1 MRSNTTAFK
10 NSLDM
15 AAIARGLSASRRNT
29 LENMIIPKNRRST
42 LAGLALFAVLGGGW
56 FAFHHAS
63 ADATPTPAVTPAVP
77 VNVQTVQP
85 RSVRIWSEFSGK
97 LNAVDY
103 AEIRPEVAGRITE
116 IRFKDGQNVKA
127 GDILFV
133 IDPRPYQAAVAKAA
147 AELQSAR
154 TNAALAKSNLAR
166 ADNLRK
172 SNAIALQTYDQA
184 ANASAVANASIQGA
198 EAALAQAR
206 LDVDH
211 AYVKAPISGRVSRA
225 EITLGNLVQVATG
238 APLLTSIVSD
248 DGIYADFDVDE
259 QTYVRNI
266 HAHAGTQADQQKIP
280 VELTL
285 SGDKNQVY
293 KGFIQS
299 FDNRISTGSGTIRA
313 RARFE
318 NNDGALVPGMF
329 VSVRLA
335 NADNSSV
342 LLVPERAIGTD
353 QSKKFLFVVGKD
365 GKAAFREVSLGESV
379 EGQRVVASGLNAG
392 ERVIVDGV
400 QHVMPGALV
409 QAQEISK
416 TVAAK

>member
-1 MRSNTTAFK
+1 MDIVATAQ
-10 NSLDM
+10 S
-15 AAIARGLSASRRNT
+15 LSASRRNT
-29 LENMIIPKNRRST
+29 LESMIIPKNRRS
-42 LAGLALFAVLGGGW
+42 AMIGAAALAVLGGGW
-56 FAFHHAS
+56 FALNHTG
-63 ADATPTPAVTPAVP
+63 ADATPVAAAASAVP
-77 VNVQTVQP
+77 VNVLTVRPQT
-85 RSVRIWSEFSGK
+85 VRIWSTFSGK

-103 AEIRPEVAGRITE
+103 AEIRPEVSGRITE
-116 IRFKDGQNVKA
+116 IRFKDGQNVKG

-147 AELQSAR
+147 ADLQSAR
-154 TNAALAKSNLAR
+154 TNAALAKSNLSR
-166 ADNLRK
+166 ADHLRRE
-172 SNAIALQTYDQA
+172 NAIALQSFDQS
-184 ANASAVANASIQGA
+184 ANAAAVANASIQGA
-198 EAALAQAR
+198 SATLAQAR
-206 LDVDH
+206 LDVDRAH
-211 AYVKAPISGRVSRA
+211 VKAPISGRVSRA

-259 QTYVRNI
+259 QTYIRNI
-266 HAHAGTQADQQKIP
+266 HAHADTQAAEQKIP

-285 SGDKNQVY
+285 SGDSSHAY

-318 NNDGALVPGMF
+318 NADGALVPGMF
-329 VSVRLA
+329 ASVRLA
-335 NADNSSV
+335 NAGDSSV

-353 QSKKFLFVVGKD
+353 QSKKFLFVVDKEA
-365 GKAAFREVSLGESV
+365 KAAFREVALGESV
-379 EGQRVVASGLNAG
+379 DGQRVVRSGLNAG
-392 ERVIVDGV
+392 ERVIVDGI
-400 QHVMPGALV
+400 QHIAPGARV

>member
-1 MRSNTTAFK
+1 MFATA
-10 NSLDM
+10 NSLS
-15 AAIARGLSASRRNT
+15 LSHRNT
-29 LENMIIPKNRRST
+29 LDNMNISKNRRS
-42 LAGLALFAVLGGGW
+42 ALFGAALVVLGGGW
-56 FAFHHAS
+56 FAVHHAAS
-63 ADATPTPAVTPAVP
+63 ASATPVAVASPAVP
-77 VNVQTVQP
+77 VNVLTLRP
-85 RSVRIWSEFSGK
+85 RQVRIWSEFSGK
-97 LNAVDY
+97 LDAVDY
-103 AEIRPEVAGRITE
+103 AEIRPEVSGRITE

-147 AELQSAR
+147 ADLQSAR
-154 TNAALAKSNLAR
+154 TNAALARSNLGR

-172 SNAIALQTYDQA
+172 ANAIALQTYDQSVNA
-184 ANASAVANASIQGA
+184 AAVASAAIQGA
-198 EAALAQAR
+198 EATLAQAR

-238 APLLTSIVSD
+238 APLLTSIVSN

-259 QTYVRNI
+259 QTYVQSI
-266 HAHAGTQADQQKIP
+266 HAHADTQAEQQRIP

-285 SGDKNQVY
+285 SGDSGHVY

-318 NNDGALVPGMF
+318 NSDGALVPGMF
-329 VSVRLA
+329 AAVQLA
-335 NADNSSV
+335 NADDSSV

-353 QSKKFLFVVGKD
+353 QSKKFLFVVDKE
-365 GKAAFREVSLGESV
+365 GKAAFREVTLGQSV
-379 EGQRVVASGLNAG
+379 DGQRVVLSGLTAG
-392 ERVIVDGV
+392 ERVIVDGT
-400 QHVMPGALV
+400 QHVAPGALV
-409 QAQEISK
+409 QAQEESGK
-416 TVAAK
+416 VAAK

>member
-1 MRSNTTAFK
+1 MIN
-10 NSLDM
+10 M
-15 AAIARGLSASRRNT
+15 AATARELSASRRNT
-29 LENMIIPKNRRST
+29 LENMIIPKNKRST
-42 LAGLALFAVLGGGW
+42 IAGLALFAVLGGGW

-63 ADATPTPAVTPAVP
+63 ADATPAAAVAPAIP
-77 VNVQTVQP
+77 VNVQTIQS

-266 HAHAGTQADQQKIP
+266 HAHADTQADQQKIA

-329 VSVRLA
+329 ASVRLA
-335 NADNSSV
+335 NAGDSSV
-342 LLVPERAIGTD
+342 LLVPERAIGAD
-353 QSKKFLFVVGKD
+353 QSKKFLLVVGKD
-365 GKAAFREVSLGESV
+365 SKANFREVTLGESV
-379 EGQRVVASGLNAG
+379 DGQRVVTSGLRSG

-409 QAQEISK
+409 QAQEVSN